1 MTLIILFDYSRTF
14 IPRDIQDLGR
24 TAAASRY
31 VAFERLIL
39 FGLVPLTVV
48 LFAFRDRPARYGLRL
63 GDWRWG
69 LGLALVGCVV
79 MTPIVV
85 FLGSSPQ
92 FAAYYAVDAAPVPEL
107 LFTNV
112 LDLASAEFLFRGF
125 GMFVLLRTIGP
136 IGIVVAQLPFVFGH
150 LGKPE
155 LELFSTLFG
164 GAIYGWLDWR
174 TGSIVWSALAH
185 VYILTLVTVVA
196 GTAAGVL

>member
-1 MTLIILFDYSRTF
+1 MTLIILFDYTRTF
-14 IPRDIQDLGR
+14 IPREIQDLGR
-24 TAAASRY
+24 SAAAARY

-39 FGLVPLTVV
+39 FGLVPLAIV

-69 LGLALVGCVV
+69 LGLAIAGCLV

-85 FLGSSPQ
+85 LVGSNPE
-92 FAAYYAVDAAPVPEL
+92 FAAYYAVDALPVPQL
-107 LFTNV
+107 LLTNV
-112 LDLASAEFLFRGF
+112 LDLTAAEFLFRGF

-136 IGIVVAQLPFVFGH
+136 LGLIVAQLPFVFGH

-155 LELFSTLFG
+155 IELFSTLFG
-164 GAIYGWLDWR
+164 GSLFGWLDWR
-174 TGSIVWSALAH
+174 TGSILWSAAAH

-196 GTAAGVL
+196 GTVAGAG